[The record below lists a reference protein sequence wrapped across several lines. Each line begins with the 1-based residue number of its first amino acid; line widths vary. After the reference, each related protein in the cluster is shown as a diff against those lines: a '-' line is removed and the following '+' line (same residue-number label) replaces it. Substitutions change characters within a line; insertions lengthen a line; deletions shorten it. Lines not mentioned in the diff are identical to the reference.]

1 MIQRRDFITLL
12 GGAAAA
18 WPLAAGAQQAEPVR
32 RVGAL
37 LLSAKDSPITQS
49 AIAAFR
55 ERLAMLGWV
64 EGGNLRMDY
73 RFFSGDPD
81 RRVAI
86 GEQVLTFYIGA
97 DLFNVLLYK
106 QF

>member
-1 MIQRRDFITLL
+1 MP
-12 GGAAAA
+12 AA
-18 WPLAAGAQQAEPVR
+18 WSIQAEPMR

-37 LLSAKDSPITQS
+37 LNTVKDRPLTQS

-73 RFFSGDPD
+73 RFTGGITTVSLRMQRSSSTSDPTSFS
-81 RRVAI
+81 R
-86 GEQVLTFYIGA
+86 
-97 DLFNVLLYK
+97 
-106 QF
+106 